1 MTRAPLIFRGLEEA
15 SGRFGPCALSIGN
28 FDGVHAGHRR
38 IFRRVVE
45 WSHEQGWKPSA
56 LTFDPHPARIV
67 APQRAPRL
75 LTTPEQR
82 AALMA
87 AEGIQQILILP
98 FTREVAHLT
107 PEEFVRDVLVG
118 RLGVRAVLVGS
129 NFRFGHL
136 HAGDTARLAELGRQY
151 GFVTEVV
158 PAIKLR
164 GRVISS
170 SEIRRLIESGDVA
183 KAARLLARP
192 YSVEG
197 EIVPGRGIGSAQTV
211 PTLNLNTPSEVLPA
225 PGVYITRTQ
234 DLDSERAWTAVTNVG
249 FRPTFG
255 GSGLSVETFLLDR
268 LVGEPPC
275 RIRLDFL
282 RRLRGERK
290 FPSAESLKAQI
301 LRDAER
307 ARRYFR
313 CVRRVRCYTQEEP
326 QIHQ

>member
-1 MTRAPLIFRGLEEA
+1 MTRAPSVFRSLEEA
-15 SGRFGPCALSIGN
+15 SGRFGPCVLSIGN

-45 WSHEQGWKPSA
+45 LAHEQGWKPSA

-75 LTTPEQR
+75 LTTPDQR

-87 AEGIQQILILP
+87 AEGIEQVLILP
-98 FTREVAHLT
+98 FTGEVAHLS
-107 PEEFVRDVLVG
+107 PEEFVREVLVG
-118 RLGVRAVLVGS
+118 RLDVRAVLVGS
-129 NFRFGHL
+129 NFRFGYR
-136 HAGDTARLAELGRQY
+136 HAGDTERLAELGRQY
-151 GFVTEVV
+151 GFATEVV
-158 PAIKLR
+158 PAVKLR
-164 GRVISS
+164 GHMISS

-183 KAARLLARP
+183 KAGRLLARP
-192 YSVEG
+192 YFVEG

-211 PTLNLNTPSEVLPA
+211 PTLNLATPAEVLPA
-225 PGVYITRTQ
+225 AGVYVTRTR
-234 DLDSERAWTAVTNVG
+234 DLGSEQVWASVSNVG

-255 GSGLSVETFLLDR
+255 GSSLSVESFLLDR
-268 LVGEPPC
+268 LAGEAP
-275 RIRLDFL
+275 RRVRLEFL
-282 RRLRGERK
+282 RRLRAERK

-313 CVRRVRCYTQEEP
+313 GLRRYTQKEP
-326 QIHQ
+326 QIHL